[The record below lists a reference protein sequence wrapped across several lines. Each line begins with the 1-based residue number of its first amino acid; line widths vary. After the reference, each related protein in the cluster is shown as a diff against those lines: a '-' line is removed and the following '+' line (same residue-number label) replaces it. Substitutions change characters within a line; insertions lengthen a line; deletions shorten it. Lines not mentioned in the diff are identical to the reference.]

1 MQSNMPPGVYH
12 NRTMMPAQGGAPS
25 ARLTELLEAIKNEF
39 EAVTQDTSIFKMQRD
54 EFEHKSM

>member
-1 MQSNMPPGVYH
+1 MPPGVYH